1 MKKGVIALLLALAVI
16 ILISPGIIGKLAEQS
31 VDENL
36 NWAATESGELIVT
49 SQDFDRGWFSSEGQ
63 HRIELGDGTL
73 RAAVAADGKDF
84 PALVINTHLDHG
96 PVAFTSMAREGGS
109 LAPGL
114 GSAVSTLVVEYGKG
128 ETFEIPGSI
137 YSEIGLGGGLQSRY
151 ALEAGT
157 KTTDGKTATWE
168 AVSIDVSTSPRNG
181 SVSFDGNIGALSFTT
196 DQEVVSVD
204 SIIFSGEQTQ
214 TQYGFATGTLDAAVG
229 AVAFTTGGM
238 QRGGMNGLT
247 VTANSAINDSRLDAD
262 VQLQINE
269 QNIPGFG
276 DVSVT
281 ANIVIADADAKAVG
295 VVSQRLESMSGSQD
309 PTQTMMMAEED
320 FKDLVAA
327 GFEFRFDQLDLVLPM
342 GTVRSRIS
350 FEIPQSDR
358 ATFEWTS
365 LLLGIVAS
373 ADIKVPQAL
382 VDIAMTM
389 NPQGAEALIGMGYLK
404 LNGNAYE
411 MEARYK
417 KGVLTVNGAPV
428 PIPLGA
434 LMN

>member
-16 ILISPGIIGKLAEQS
+16 ILISPGIVGKLAEQS

-36 NWAATESGELIVT
+36 NWAATESGELVIT

-73 RAAVAADGKDF
+73 RAAVAADGKDT
-84 PALVINTHLDHG
+84 PVLVINTHLDHG

-114 GSAVSTLVVEYGKG
+114 GSAVSTLVVEFGGG
-128 ETFEIPGSI
+128 ETFEIPGKI
-137 YSEIGLGGGLQSRY
+137 YSEVSLGGDLQSSY
-151 ALEAGT
+151 ALEAGSQ
-157 KTTDGKTATWE
+157 TTDGNTATWE
-168 AVSIDVSTSPRNG
+168 PVSINVSTSPRNG
-181 SVSFDGNIGALSFTT
+181 SVLFDGNIGALSFAT

-204 SIIFSGEQTQ
+204 GITFTGEQTQ
-214 TQYGFATGTLDAAVG
+214 TQYGFATGSFDAAVG
-229 AVAFTTGGM
+229 AVAFSTGGLQTGGM
-238 QRGGMNGLT
+238 TGLT
-247 VTANSAINDSRLDAD
+247 VTAKSAVNDSRLGAS
-262 VQLQINE
+262 VEFQIDE
-269 QNIPGFG
+269 QTIPGLG

-281 ANIVIADADAKAVG
+281 ANVVIADADAEAIGIVAH
-295 VVSQRLESMSGSQD
+295 RLESMSGSQD
-309 PTQTMMMAEED
+309 PAQIMMTAEDD
-320 FKDLVAA
+320 FKGLFAA
-327 GFEFRFDQLDLVLPM
+327 GFEFRFDQLDVVLPM
-342 GTVRSRIS
+342 GTVRSRMS

-389 NPQGAEALIGMGYLK
+389 NPQGAQAVVDMGYLK
-404 LNGNAYE
+404 LNGDVYE

-434 LMN
+434 FMN